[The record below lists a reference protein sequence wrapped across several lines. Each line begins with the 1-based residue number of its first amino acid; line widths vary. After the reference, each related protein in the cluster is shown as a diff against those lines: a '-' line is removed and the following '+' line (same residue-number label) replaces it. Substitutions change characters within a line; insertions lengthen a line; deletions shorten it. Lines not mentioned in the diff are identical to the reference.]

1 VVSWGRR
8 DDGPVARSQHRFYDE
23 LDEWWPLISPPEEYA
38 EEAAEAARHLRSASI
53 PVREVLE
60 LGSGGGHNAVHLTST
75 FAMTL
80 CDLAEPM
87 LEVSR
92 RLNPG
97 CQHHRGDM
105 RTVRL
110 GRQFDAVFVH
120 DAVGYMTTEED
131 LSAAMTT
138 AYVHCRPGG
147 VALFAPDETAET
159 FVAETSHGGSDGS
172 DGRGVRYLEWS
183 WDPDP
188 HDTSTSTEY
197 VFVLRDTG
205 GDVRVVHEAH
215 RFGLFSR
222 DVWLRLLAT
231 AGFVPRTVLERTA
244 EDRPPREFFLGDR
257 PG

>member
-1 VVSWGRR
+1 VG
-8 DDGPVARSQHRFYDE
+8 RSQHRFYSE
-23 LDEWWPLISPPEEYA
+23 LAEWWPLISPPEEY
-38 EEAAEAARHLRSASI
+38 EDEAAEAARHLRAASI

-60 LGSGGGHNAVHLTST
+60 LGSGGGHNAVHLKSS

-87 LEVSR
+87 LEISR
-92 RLNPG
+92 RLNPN
-97 CQHHRGDM
+97 CEHHCGDM

-131 LSAAMTT
+131 LTAAMRT
-138 AYVHCRPGG
+138 AYLHCRPGG
-147 VALFAPDETAET
+147 VALFVPDETAET
-159 FVAETSHGGSDGS
+159 FVAGTSQGGIDGA

-197 VFVLRDTG
+197 VFVLREAG
-205 GDVRVVHEAH
+205 GNVRVVHETH
-215 RFGLFSR
+215 CFGLFSR
-222 DVWLRLLAT
+222 EVWLRLFAV
-231 AGFVPRTVLERTA
+231 AGFEPRTAMEKTT